1 MPTSA
6 SPSSRPSSPNELA
19 QPHPLPKALPHPRQG
34 FSVFHLS
41 RLRRNRGRQPQMTRF
56 SPSPEDRLAALATK
70 LAHLLRL
77 TRYPRTHPRFMKN
90 RRTSTCGFVFSLC
103 GMVGDGRLNVVD
115 GPISWRAGHAAACCA
130 SCRSVF
136 RWVGILSTAIQAG
149 MRRYPN
155 AGQRINS
162 KKRRV

>member
-6 SPSSRPSSPNELA
+6 SPHSRLSSPNELS
-19 QPHPLPKALPHPRQG
+19 QPSPLPKALPLPAAG
-34 FSVFHLS
+34 LFCIPSVLAAVKLGSTAPNGPLF
-41 RLRRNRGRQPQMTRF
+41 
-56 SPSPEDRLAALATK
+56 PSPEDRLAALATK

-115 GPISWRAGHAAACCA
+115 GPISWRADHAAACCA

-155 AGQRINS
+155 AG
-162 KKRRV
+162 